1 MDYLEEVSPNTREGE
16 LSYTRED
23 AAKVIGIKPSTI
35 SKYCTGLE
43 KHGYEFKKKPD
54 NSRRLRDEEI
64 RIFKKITELKS
75 STVTVDEAIKLIVDA
90 WKNHHSIEDIEAP
103 IETNNTQIVEMLTKI
118 MEGVQNIEKR
128 TTSLEN
134 EVSQMKQQQ
143 LESTQQM
150 TLVEDTQKEIEL
162 QNQQLSETKKM
173 VESLNSTILK
183 QADTVHH
190 TKELIE
196 QYQQYNKENLGDD
209 ISSNIKKFI
218 SEELASQRKEVA
230 AAKEFSAERE
240 RQTERSIQLGIDK
253 AFKENFDKQEALRK
267 ENQPKKSWLQKI
279 FGG

>member
-1 MDYLEEVSPNTREGE
+1 MDYLEDVSSKEEGE
-16 LSYTRED
+16 ITYTLKSAGE
-23 AAKVIGIKPSTI
+23 AVGVKSSTI
-35 SKYCTGLE
+35 SKYCTELE
-43 KHGYEFKKKPD
+43 KQGYEFKKKPD
-54 NSRRLRDEEI
+54 STRRLRSEEI
-64 RIFKKITELKS
+64 RIFKKIAELKAS
-75 STVTVDEAIKLIVDA
+75 KVTVEEATKMIVSA
-90 WKNHHSIEDIEAP
+90 WRKHHSIEDIERP
-103 IETNNTQIVEMLTKI
+103 IETSNTQIIEMLTKI

-128 TTSLEN
+128 TSSLES

-150 TLVEDTQKEIEL
+150 ALVEDTQKEIEL
-162 QNQQLSETKKM
+162 QNQQLNETKKM

-196 QYQQYNKENLGDD
+196 QYQQYNKDTLSDD

-218 SEELASQRKEVA
+218 SEELAAQRKEVA